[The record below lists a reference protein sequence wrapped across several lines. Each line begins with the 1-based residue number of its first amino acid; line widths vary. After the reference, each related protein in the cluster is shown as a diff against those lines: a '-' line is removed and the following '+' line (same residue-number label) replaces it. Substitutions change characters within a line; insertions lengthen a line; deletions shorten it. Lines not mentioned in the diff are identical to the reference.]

1 MTQFT
6 LASEG
11 AVSQFQHEIRS
22 RVAETQDNL
31 TRAHE
36 TGDEYLV
43 GIRLGELE
51 GLARVAAEH
60 GVEIDGVEESLARYG
75 LATPATGIPLTVDL
89 HEVRIATARR
99 HACDAG
105 QAGDAVRTQN

>member
-1 MTQFT
+1 
-6 LASEG
+6 
-11 AVSQFQHEIRS
+11 VSQFQHEIRS

-31 TRAHE
+31 ARAHE
-36 TGDEYLV
+36 AGDEYLV

-60 GVEIDGVEESLARYG
+60 GVELDGVEESLARYG

-89 HEVRIATARR
+89 HEVRIAADRGQT
-99 HACDAG
+99 CDAG
-105 QAGDAVRTQN
+105 QAGDAACSQN